1 MHAETS
7 TSTFTPHF
15 QLGSG
20 LWNNLSETYLDVA
33 VVAQRE
39 RARAVLNDRGV
50 AVPIESLLEL
60 VAMAAAEATIL
71 LFHAAT
77 DEPSPEHLDRFFEQ
91 FVLAATQG
99 SGREATI

>member
-7 TSTFTPHF
+7 TSTFTPRF

-20 LWNNLSETYLDVA
+20 LWNNVSEAYLDVA
-33 VVAQRE
+33 AQRE
-39 RARAVLNDRGV
+39 RARAMLNDRGV

-77 DEPSPEHLDRFFEQ
+77 DQPSPERLDRFVEQ

-99 SGREATI
+99 SGREPAI